1 MRSGERINDRYR
13 IEQQIG
19 SGGMANV
26 YRAHDEIL
34 NRTVAIK
41 VLRSEFSHNE
51 QFIRRFEREAHA
63 ATSLNHPNI
72 VAIYDVG
79 DEDDLYYIVMEHV
92 DGVTLKQYL
101 QEEYISVDEA
111 LRIMGQIC
119 DAIDHAHANRIIHR
133 DIKPQNMMID
143 QHGSVKVTDFGIA
156 VAMSN
161 ATLTHTMSVLGSV
174 HYFSP
179 EQARGKFADEKSDIY
194 SLGAVLYELLTGRV
208 PFIGETPVAV
218 ALQHLQDDPIRPMD
232 LNPNI
237 PQALEN
243 CVMQAL
249 SKSPGARH
257 ASVAAFKKDCM
268 TALSRERANEP
279 RRLSANQDE
288 FDQTL
293 VMAPVMPEEKQDV
306 PVTPPPVTPS
316 KEQKPE
322 EAPAKK
328 KKRKWWI
335 WILLVVLLVGGSI
348 AAYVVADEMSRSV
361 VPDVVGMSIGD
372 ATTELEASGFVV
384 EVTERASDDI
394 AEGEVISQNPQEGR
408 KPKRG
413 TTVTIVVSA
422 GKETVEM
429 PNVEGLSQ
437 TAAERMLK
445 DLSFSDLEIK
455 TEASETVNSGD
466 VISQS
471 VDPGEEVVPSEVTV
485 TLVVSTGSNKVEL
498 SNLAGYTFDEASIYA
513 EQNKLKI
520 VKRDEFS
527 TSVPKGQI
535 IRQLP
540 TAGTAVDPG
549 TELTVIV
556 SEGVEPTD
564 ISIEREV
571 TVEVEQ
577 PDKDEKPKTVEVV
590 IRTVDARGEI
600 EVLRDQIAE
609 TTTYSY
615 TLVIAPD
622 DVGTATIEV
631 DGEIVR
637 TDSVTYAQAEEAQ

>member
-1 MRSGERINDRYR
+1 MNPMRSGERINDRYR

-79 DEDDLYYIVMEHV
+79 DEQDIYYIVMEHV
-92 DGVTLKQYL
+92 DGMTLKQYL
-101 QEEYISVDEA
+101 QEEYISIEEA

-119 DAIDHAHANRIIHR
+119 DAIDHAHAHRIIHR

-143 QHGSVKVTDFGIA
+143 QNGNVKVTDFGIA

-194 SLGAVLYELLTGRV
+194 SLGAVLYELVTGRV

-218 ALQHLQDDPIRPMD
+218 ALQHLQDDPIRPLD
-232 LNPNI
+232 LNPKI

-243 CVMQAL
+243 CIMQAL
-249 SKSPGARH
+249 AKSPGARH
-257 ASVAAFKKDCM
+257 ASVAVFKKDCL
-268 TALSRERANEP
+268 TSLSPDRADEP
-279 RRLSANQDE
+279 KRMPTEQDE

-293 VMAPVMPEEKQDV
+293 VMAPVVPEEPKEVVKQPV
-306 PVTPPPVTPS
+306 ATVEPESVTP
-316 KEQKPE
+316 KKQ
-322 EAPAKK
+322 KK
-328 KKRKWWI
+328 KKWWL
-335 WILLVVLLVGGSI
+335 WLVLVILLIGGGV
-348 AAYVVADEMSRSV
+348 AAYVIADEMSRTV
-361 VPDVVGMSIGD
+361 VPDVVGMSVGD

-384 EVTERASDDI
+384 ETTDRVSDNVS
-394 AEGEVISQNPQEGR
+394 EGDVISQNPQPGR

-413 TTVTIVVSA
+413 TVVTIVVSA

-429 PNVEGLSQ
+429 PDVEGLSQ
-437 TAAERMLK
+437 TAAERTLK
-445 DLSFSDLEIK
+445 DLDFTDIEIQS
-455 TEASETVNSGD
+455 EASETVDSGD

-471 VDPGEEVVPSEVTV
+471 ITPGEEVIASEETV
-485 TLVVSTGSNKVEL
+485 TLVVSTGSNKIEL
-498 SNLAGYTFDEASIYA
+498 ANLTGYTFEEASTYA
-513 EQNKLKI
+513 EQNNLKI
-520 VKRDEFS
+520 VKRDEYS
-527 TSVPKGQI
+527 TSIPANQI

-540 TAGTAVDPG
+540 TSGTAVDPG

-556 SEGVEPTD
+556 SQGVEPTD

-571 TVEVEQ
+571 DVEIE
-577 PDKDEKPKTVEVV
+577 PPAEGEEAEPVEVV

-600 EVLRDQIAE
+600 EVLRDMITE

-622 DVGTATIEV
+622 EVGTATIEV
-631 DGEIVR
+631 EGKVVR
-637 TDSVTYAQAEEAQ
+637 TDTVTYAQAKDSQ

>member
-79 DEDDLYYIVMEHV
+79 DEQDIYYIVMEHV
-92 DGVTLKQYL
+92 DGMTLKQYL
-101 QEEYISVDEA
+101 QEEYISVEEA

-143 QHGSVKVTDFGIA
+143 QNGNVKVTDFGIA

-194 SLGAVLYELLTGRV
+194 SLGAVLYELVTGRV

-232 LNPNI
+232 LNPKI

-243 CVMQAL
+243 CIMQAL
-249 SKSPGARH
+249 AKSPGARH
-257 ASVAAFKKDCM
+257 TSVASFKKDCM
-268 TALSRERANEP
+268 TSLDPARANEP
-279 RRLSANQDE
+279 KRVNAEQDA

-293 VMAPVMPEEKQDV
+293 VMAPVVAEET
-306 PVTPPPVTPS
+306 TPPSEQPS
-316 KEQKPE
+316 KPVAPVEPKPD
-322 EAPAKK
+322 AKK
-328 KKRKWWI
+328 PKKRKWWL
-335 WILLVVLLVGGSI
+335 WLLLALLLIGGGI
-348 AAYVVADEMSRSV
+348 GAYVVADEMSRSV
-361 VPDVVGMSIGD
+361 VPDVVGMTED
-372 ATTELEASGFVV
+372 EATTELEASGFVV
-384 EVTERASDDI
+384 DVTERASDNI
-394 AEGEVISQNPQEGR
+394 EAGNVISQNPPAGR

-413 TTVTIVVSA
+413 TTVTLVVSA
-422 GKETVEM
+422 GKETVRM
-429 PNVEGLSQ
+429 PDVEGLSQ
-437 TAAERMLK
+437 SAAERTLK
-445 DLSFSDLEIK
+445 DLDFTDIDIQK
-455 TEASETVNSGD
+455 EASETVDNGD

-471 VDPGEEVVPSEVTV
+471 LAPGEEVVPSEVTV
-485 TLVVSTGSNKVEL
+485 TLVVSTGSNKIEL
-498 SNLAGYTFDEASIYA
+498 ANLAGYTFEEATTYA
-513 EQNKLKI
+513 EQNNLKI
-520 VKRDEFS
+520 VKRDEYS
-527 TSVPKGQI
+527 TSVPSNQI

-556 SEGVEPTD
+556 SLGVEPTD
-564 ISIEREV
+564 ASIEREV
-571 TVEVEQ
+571 SVEIEPPADGET
-577 PDKDEKPKTVEVV
+577 PDPVEVV

-600 EVLRDQIAE
+600 EVLRDKITE

-622 DVGTATIEV
+622 EVGTATIEV
-631 DGEIVR
+631 DGEVVR
-637 TDSVTYAQAEEAQ
+637 TDSVTYAQAKDAQ

>member
-79 DEDDLYYIVMEHV
+79 DERDIYYIVMEHV
-92 DGVTLKQYL
+92 DGMTLKQYL
-101 QEEYISVDEA
+101 QEDYISVDEA

-143 QHGSVKVTDFGIA
+143 QGGNVKVTDFGIA

-194 SLGAVLYELLTGRV
+194 SLGAVLYELVTGRV

-243 CVMQAL
+243 CIMQAL
-249 SKSPGARH
+249 AKSPGARH

-268 TALSRERANEP
+268 TSLSTERANEP
-279 RRLSANQDE
+279 RRLNAEQDA

-293 VMAPVMPEEKQDV
+293 VMTPVAPLESNIKEVSEQPVAPVA
-306 PVTPPPVTPS
+306 PVDPV
-316 KEQKPE
+316 KDKPKR
-322 EAPAKK
+322 KK
-328 KKRKWWI
+328 KWWL
-335 WILLVVLLVGGSI
+335 WLLLALLLIGGGI
-348 AAYVVADEMSRSV
+348 GAYVIADEMSRAV
-361 VPDVVGMSIGD
+361 VPDVVGMTSD
-372 ATTELEASGFVV
+372 EATTELETVGFVV
-384 EVTERASDDI
+384 EATERASDNI
-394 AEGEVISQNPQEGR
+394 AAGDVISQTPQAGR

-429 PNVEGLSQ
+429 PDVEGLSQ
-437 TAAERMLK
+437 SSAERTLK
-445 DLSFSDLEIK
+445 DLEFTDIEIQS
-455 TEASETVNSGD
+455 EASETVDSGD

-471 VDPGEEVVPSEVTV
+471 IAPGNEVVPSEETV
-485 TLVVSTGSNKVEL
+485 TLVVSTGSNKIEL
-498 SNLAGYTFDEASIYA
+498 ANLAGYTFEEATTYA
-513 EQNKLKI
+513 EQNSLKI
-520 VKRDEFS
+520 VKRDEYS
-527 TSVPKGQI
+527 TSVPANQI

-556 SEGVEPTD
+556 SQGVEPTD
-564 ISIEREV
+564 VSIEREV
-571 TVEVEQ
+571 NVEIE
-577 PDKDEKPKTVEVV
+577 PPAEGEEAEALEVV
-590 IRTVDARGEI
+590 IRTVDARGEV
-600 EVLRDQIAE
+600 EVLRDKITE

-622 DVGTATIEV
+622 EVGTATIEV
-631 DGEIVR
+631 DGEVVR
-637 TDSVTYAQAEEAQ
+637 TDTVTYAQAKDSQ

>member
-79 DEDDLYYIVMEHV
+79 DEQDIYYIVMEYV
-92 DGVTLKQYL
+92 DGMTLKQYL
-101 QEEYISVDEA
+101 QEEYISIEEA

-119 DAIDHAHANRIIHR
+119 DAIDHAHAHRIIHR

-143 QHGSVKVTDFGIA
+143 QNGNVKVTDFGIA

-194 SLGAVLYELLTGRV
+194 SLGAVLYELITGRV

-218 ALQHLQDDPIRPMD
+218 ALQHLQDDPIRPLD
-232 LNPNI
+232 LNPKI

-243 CVMQAL
+243 CIMQAL
-249 SKSPGARH
+249 AKSPGARH
-257 ASVAAFKKDCM
+257 ASVTAFKKDCL
-268 TALSRERANEP
+268 TSLSPERANEP
-279 RRLSANQDE
+279 KRMLTEQDA

-293 VMAPVMPEEKQDV
+293 VMAPVVPEEPKEVAMQPEAVLDSEPTTSKKQ
-306 PVTPPPVTPS
+306 
-316 KEQKPE
+316 
-322 EAPAKK
+322 KK
-328 KKRKWWI
+328 KKKKWWL
-335 WILLVVLLVGGSI
+335 WLLLVLLLIGGGV
-348 AAYVVADEMSRSV
+348 AAYMVADEMSRAV
-361 VPDVVGMSIGD
+361 IPDVVGMSADD
-372 ATTELEASGFVV
+372 ATSELEASGFVV
-384 EVTERASDDI
+384 ETTDRASDNV
-394 AEGEVISQNPQEGR
+394 AEGDVISQNPQPGR

-413 TTVTIVVSA
+413 TVVTIVVSV

-429 PNVEGLSQ
+429 PDVEGLSQ
-437 TAAERMLK
+437 SAAERTLK
-445 DLSFSDLEIK
+445 DLDFTDIEIQS
-455 TEASETVNSGD
+455 EASETVDSGD

-471 VDPGEEVVPSEVTV
+471 IPPGKEVVASEETV
-485 TLVVSTGSNKVEL
+485 TLVVSTGSNKIEL
-498 SNLAGYTFDEASIYA
+498 ANLTGYTFEEASTYA
-513 EQNKLKI
+513 EQNNLKI
-520 VKRDEFS
+520 VKRDEYS
-527 TSVPKGQI
+527 TSIPANQI

-540 TAGTAVDPG
+540 TSGTAVDPG

-556 SEGVEPTD
+556 SQGVELTD

-571 TVEVEQ
+571 DVEIE
-577 PDKDEKPKTVEVV
+577 PLAEEEESEPVEVV
-590 IRTVDARGEI
+590 IRTVDARGKI
-600 EVLRDQIAE
+600 EVLRDNITE

-615 TLVIAPD
+615 TLVIAPGE
-622 DVGTATIEV
+622 VGTATIEV
-631 DGEIVR
+631 DGEVVR
-637 TDSVTYAQAEEAQ
+637 TDTVTYAQAKDLQ

>member
-79 DEDDLYYIVMEHV
+79 DERDIYYIVMEHV
-92 DGVTLKQYL
+92 DGMTLKQYL
-101 QEEYISVDEA
+101 QEDYISVDEA

-143 QHGSVKVTDFGIA
+143 QGGNVKVTDFGIA

-194 SLGAVLYELLTGRV
+194 SLGAVLYELVTGRV

-243 CVMQAL
+243 CIMQAL
-249 SKSPGARH
+249 AKSPGARH

-268 TALSRERANEP
+268 TSLSTERANEP
-279 RRLSANQDE
+279 RRLNAEQDA

-293 VMAPVMPEEKQDV
+293 VMTPVAPLESNIKEVSEQPVAPVAPVDPVKEK
-306 PVTPPPVTPS
+306 P
-316 KEQKPE
+316 KR
-322 EAPAKK
+322 KK
-328 KKRKWWI
+328 KWWL
-335 WILLVVLLVGGSI
+335 WLLLVFLLIGGGI
-348 AAYVVADEMSRSV
+348 GAYVIADEMSRAV
-361 VPDVVGMSIGD
+361 VPDVVGMTAD
-372 ATTELEASGFVV
+372 EATTELETAGFVV
-384 EVTERASDDI
+384 ETTERASDNI
-394 AEGEVISQNPQEGR
+394 ATGDVISQTPKAGR

-413 TTVTIVVSA
+413 TTVTLVVSA
-422 GKETVEM
+422 GKETVAM
-429 PNVEGLSQ
+429 PDVEGLSQ
-437 TAAERMLK
+437 SAAERTLK
-445 DLSFSDLEIK
+445 DLDFTDIEIQS
-455 TEASETVNSGD
+455 EASETVESGD

-471 VDPGEEVVPSEVTV
+471 IAPGNEVIPSEETV

-498 SNLAGYTFDEASIYA
+498 ANLAGYTFEEATTYA
-513 EQNKLKI
+513 EQNSLKI
-520 VKRDEFS
+520 VKRDEYS
-527 TSVPKGQI
+527 TSVPANQI

-556 SEGVEPTD
+556 SQGVEPTD
-564 ISIEREV
+564 VSIEREV
-571 TVEVEQ
+571 NVEIDPPAEGEEPVAL
-577 PDKDEKPKTVEVV
+577 EVV
-590 IRTVDARGEI
+590 IRTVDARGEV
-600 EVLRDQIAE
+600 EVLRDKITE

-622 DVGTATIEV
+622 EVGTATIEV
-631 DGEIVR
+631 DGEVVR
-637 TDSVTYAQAEEAQ
+637 TDTVTYAQAKDSQ

>member
-79 DEDDLYYIVMEHV
+79 DEQDIYYIVMEHV
-92 DGVTLKQYL
+92 DGMTLKQYL
-101 QEEYISVDEA
+101 QEEYISIEEA

-119 DAIDHAHANRIIHR
+119 DAIDHAHAHRIIHR

-143 QHGSVKVTDFGIA
+143 QNGNVKVTDFGIA

-194 SLGAVLYELLTGRV
+194 SLGAVLYELVTGRV

-218 ALQHLQDDPIRPMD
+218 ALQHLQDDPIRPLD
-232 LNPNI
+232 LNPKI

-243 CVMQAL
+243 CIMQAL
-249 SKSPGARH
+249 AKSPGARH
-257 ASVAAFKKDCM
+257 ASVAVFKKDCL
-268 TALSRERANEP
+268 TSLSPDRADEP
-279 RRLSANQDE
+279 KRMPTEQDE

-293 VMAPVMPEEKQDV
+293 VMAPVVPEEPKEVVKQPV
-306 PVTPPPVTPS
+306 ATVEPESVTP
-316 KEQKPE
+316 KKQ
-322 EAPAKK
+322 KK
-328 KKRKWWI
+328 KKWWL
-335 WILLVVLLVGGSI
+335 WLVLVILLIGGGV
-348 AAYVVADEMSRSV
+348 AAYVIADEMSRTV
-361 VPDVVGMSIGD
+361 VPDVVGMSVGD

-384 EVTERASDDI
+384 ETTDRVSDNVS
-394 AEGEVISQNPQEGR
+394 EGDVISQNPQPGR

-413 TTVTIVVSA
+413 TVVTIVVSA

-429 PNVEGLSQ
+429 PDVEGLSQ
-437 TAAERMLK
+437 TAAERTLK
-445 DLSFSDLEIK
+445 DLDFTDIEIQS
-455 TEASETVNSGD
+455 EASETVDSGD

-471 VDPGEEVVPSEVTV
+471 ITPGEEVIASEETV
-485 TLVVSTGSNKVEL
+485 TLVVSTGSNKIEL
-498 SNLAGYTFDEASIYA
+498 ANLTGYTFEEASTYA
-513 EQNKLKI
+513 EQNNLKI
-520 VKRDEFS
+520 VKRDEYS
-527 TSVPKGQI
+527 TSIPANQI

-540 TAGTAVDPG
+540 TSGTAVDPG

-556 SEGVEPTD
+556 SQGVEPTD

-571 TVEVEQ
+571 DVEIE
-577 PDKDEKPKTVEVV
+577 PPAEGEEAEPVEVV

-600 EVLRDQIAE
+600 EVLRDMITE

-622 DVGTATIEV
+622 EVGTATIEV
-631 DGEIVR
+631 EGKVVR
-637 TDSVTYAQAEEAQ
+637 TDTVTYAQAKDSQ

>member
-79 DEDDLYYIVMEHV
+79 DEQDIYYIVMEHV
-92 DGVTLKQYL
+92 DGMTLKQYL
-101 QEEYISVDEA
+101 QEEYISVEEA

-143 QHGSVKVTDFGIA
+143 QNGNVKVTDFGIA

-194 SLGAVLYELLTGRV
+194 SLGAVLYELVTGRV

-232 LNPNI
+232 LNPKI

-243 CVMQAL
+243 CIMQAL
-249 SKSPGARH
+249 AKSPGARH
-257 ASVAAFKKDCM
+257 TSVASFKKDCM
-268 TALSRERANEP
+268 TSLDPARANESK
-279 RRLSANQDE
+279 RVNAEQDA

-293 VMAPVMPEEKQDV
+293 VMAPVVAEET
-306 PVTPPPVTPS
+306 TPPSEQPS
-316 KEQKPE
+316 KPVAPVEPKPD
-322 EAPAKK
+322 AKK
-328 KKRKWWI
+328 PKKRKWWL
-335 WILLVVLLVGGSI
+335 WLLLALLLIGGGI
-348 AAYVVADEMSRSV
+348 GAYVVADEMSRSV
-361 VPDVVGMSIGD
+361 VPDVVGMTED
-372 ATTELEASGFVV
+372 EATTELEASGFVV
-384 EVTERASDDI
+384 DVTERASDNI
-394 AEGEVISQNPQEGR
+394 EAGNVISQNPPAGR

-413 TTVTIVVSA
+413 TTVTLVVSA
-422 GKETVEM
+422 GKETVRM
-429 PNVEGLSQ
+429 PDVEGLSQ
-437 TAAERMLK
+437 SAAERTLK
-445 DLSFSDLEIK
+445 DLDFTDIDIQK
-455 TEASETVNSGD
+455 EASETVDNGD

-471 VDPGEEVVPSEVTV
+471 LAPGEEVVPSEVTV
-485 TLVVSTGSNKVEL
+485 TLVVSTGSNKIEL
-498 SNLAGYTFDEASIYA
+498 ANLAGYTFEEATTYA
-513 EQNKLKI
+513 EQNNLKI
-520 VKRDEFS
+520 VKRDEYS
-527 TSVPKGQI
+527 TSVPSNQI

-556 SEGVEPTD
+556 SLGVEPTD
-564 ISIEREV
+564 ASIEREV
-571 TVEVEQ
+571 SVEIE
-577 PDKDEKPKTVEVV
+577 PPAEGETPEPVEVV

-600 EVLRDQIAE
+600 EVLRDKITE

-622 DVGTATIEV
+622 EVGTATIEV
-631 DGEIVR
+631 DGEVVR
-637 TDSVTYAQAEEAQ
+637 TDSVTYAQAKDAQ

>member
-79 DEDDLYYIVMEHV
+79 DEQDIYYIVMEHV
-92 DGVTLKQYL
+92 DGMTLKQYL
-101 QEEYISVDEA
+101 QEEYISIEEA

-119 DAIDHAHANRIIHR
+119 DAIDHAHAHRIIHR

-143 QHGSVKVTDFGIA
+143 QNGNVKVTDFGIA

-194 SLGAVLYELLTGRV
+194 SLGAVLYELVTGRV

-218 ALQHLQDDPIRPMD
+218 ALQHLQDDPIRPLD
-232 LNPNI
+232 LNPKI

-243 CVMQAL
+243 CIMQAL
-249 SKSPGARH
+249 AKSPGARH
-257 ASVAAFKKDCM
+257 ASVAAFKKDCL
-268 TALSRERANEP
+268 TSLSSDRADEP
-279 RRLSANQDE
+279 KRMPTEQDE

-293 VMAPVMPEEKQDV
+293 VMAPVVPEEPKEVVKQPAAAV
-306 PVTPPPVTPS
+306 EPESATP
-316 KEQKPE
+316 KKQ
-322 EAPAKK
+322 KK
-328 KKRKWWI
+328 KKWWL
-335 WILLVVLLVGGSI
+335 WLVLVLLLIGGGV
-348 AAYVVADEMSRSV
+348 AAYVVADEMSRAV
-361 VPDVVGMSIGD
+361 VPDVVGMSVGD
-372 ATTELEASGFVV
+372 ATTELEASGFIV
-384 EVTERASDDI
+384 ETTDRVSDNVS
-394 AEGEVISQNPQEGR
+394 EGDVISQNPQPGR

-413 TTVTIVVSA
+413 TVVTIVVSA

-429 PNVEGLSQ
+429 PDVEGLSQ
-437 TAAERMLK
+437 TAAERTLK
-445 DLSFSDLEIK
+445 DLDFTDIEIQS
-455 TEASETVNSGD
+455 ESSETVDSGD

-471 VDPGEEVVPSEVTV
+471 ITPGEEVIASEETV
-485 TLVVSTGSNKVEL
+485 TLVVSTGSNKIEL
-498 SNLAGYTFDEASIYA
+498 ANLTGYTFEEASTYA
-513 EQNKLKI
+513 EQNNLKI
-520 VKRDEFS
+520 VKRDEYS
-527 TSVPKGQI
+527 TSIPANQI

-540 TAGTAVDPG
+540 TSGTAVDPG

-556 SEGVEPTD
+556 SQGVEPTD

-571 TVEVEQ
+571 DVEIE
-577 PDKDEKPKTVEVV
+577 PSAEGEEAEPVEVV

-600 EVLRDQIAE
+600 EVLRDMITE

-622 DVGTATIEV
+622 EVGTATIEV
-631 DGEIVR
+631 EGEVVR
-637 TDSVTYAQAEEAQ
+637 TDTVTYAQAKDSQ